1 MVGHHDCV
9 FEQQKVTG
17 PAELFD
23 LGEGPGR
30 RGLRADGDELGEL
43 ELVLAHVLGALAV
56 HTALAR
62 PVSCCCYLP
71 FAVDF
76 LLAAVGVHVV
86 ELVLL
91 VAGGGGAAQVQVVRV
106 PDGGADAHLVREGL
120 HGRGGVGGGLGGA
133 GPRCVSLELGL
144 QQCVVNC
151 V

>member
-1 MVGHHDCV
+1 MTV
-9 FEQQKVTG
+9 FSSSRKS
-17 PAELFD
+17 LD
-23 LGEGPGR
+23 LR
-30 RGLRADGDELGEL
+30 NSSISVRGLGGAVCARMGMSLGNSNSSSL
-43 ELVLAHVLGALAV
+43 MYWAPLPFTLLLLGRLAAA
-56 HTALAR
+56 
-62 PVSCCCYLP
+62 CYLP

-106 PDGGADAHLVREGL
+106 PDGGADSHLVREGL
-120 HGRGGVGGGLGGA
+120 HGRGGVGSGLGGA